1 MNKPAPLEYE
11 GKPLR
16 DDRSALSR
24 AFDEPVEAGSGALAE
39 IVKSAT
45 RAVFLEH
52 VIEGLDEEL
61 TRARKELNELKFVR
75 IPDAMAQAGLTS
87 FALADGS
94 QVKVED
100 FVQGSLPKDPLTRT
114 LAVSVL
120 EQHGGEALIRN
131 QVVVPFDR
139 KDHNR
144 AINLARELEDR
155 GLMVNVVHDVHAQT
169 LQAFVREKLRAGEQ
183 LPWEALGIFVGR
195 RAKITPAAG

>member
-1 MNKPAPLEYE
+1 MSDIA
-11 GKPLR
+11 
-16 DDRSALSR
+16 R
-24 AFDEPVEAGSGALAE
+24 AFDMPVEAGAGALAE
-39 IVKSAT
+39 IVRSAE
-45 RAVFLEH
+45 RAVLLERL
-52 VIEGLDEEL
+52 VEEMEEDITKL
-61 TRARKELNELKFVR
+61 RKELNELKFVR
-75 IPDAMAQAGLTS
+75 IPDSMAQAGFTH
-87 FALADGS
+87 FALKDGS

-131 QVVVPFDR
+131 QVVIPFDK

-155 GLMVNVVHDVHAQT
+155 GLTVNVVHDVHAQT

-195 RAKITPAAG
+195 RAKITPATS